1 MAIIGIDLGTTNS
14 ACGVFSNDGVK
25 LIPNRLGDLLTPSV
39 VGLDDSGHLVVGRLA
54 KERLIQHSDRTVGA
68 FKRMMG
74 SRHQIKIG
82 KQLFTATELS
92 SFVLRSLKE
101 DAETY
106 LGEPVSEAVI
116 SVPAYFSDNQ
126 RQATKQAAEIAGLKV
141 MRLIN
146 EPTAAAIAYGLNDNQ
161 QGTYMILDMGGGT
174 FDVSILEFFE
184 GVMQVHASA
193 GDNFLGGEDFV
204 DAMYE
209 AIVNDL
215 NIDKTAVPAHLEQRI
230 LMQLETAKRR
240 VSSEQS
246 QILALDFGSTQCE
259 FNVTPVWFQEVV
271 NPLLLRV
278 KVPVE
283 RALRDA
289 NQTPSELD
297 DVVLVGG
304 ATRMG
309 VFRNAIGRM
318 FGVIPSCH
326 LDPDLVVAMGA
337 AIQAGLIERNEALE
351 DIVLTDVCPYT
362 LGTGVI
368 NNGNPTGSDVFLP
381 IIERNTTVP
390 ISIEKDISTAADNQT
405 KLLIKVYQGE
415 HRLVERNICLG
426 ELTVPVPRGPK
437 GREAAKVRFS
447 YDMSGLLEVDVTVVS
462 TKKTYSTTIEQSPGM
477 LSEQELAKSRD
488 RLAAIKFHPRELEAN
503 QMLLARAE
511 RMYEAS
517 LGDLRDIIGQVL
529 AQFEAVLDRQL
540 PAEIDRAR
548 IEFSN
553 TLDSLDREE
562 WF

>member
-1 MAIIGIDLGTTNS
+1 M
-14 ACGVFSNDGVK
+14 
-25 LIPNRLGDLLTPSV
+25 
-39 VGLDDSGHLVVGRLA
+39 
-54 KERLIQHSDRTVGA
+54 GA

-92 SFVLRSLKE
+92 ASFVLRSLKE

-146 EPTAAAIAYGLNDNQ
+146 EPTAAAIAYGLNDKQ

-174 FDVSILEFFE
+174 FDVSILEFFD

-209 AIVNDL
+209 AIVKDL

-368 NNGNPTGSDVFLP
+368 NNVNPAGSGRVFTDY
-381 IIERNTTVP
+381 RAQYH
-390 ISIEKDISTAADNQT
+390 ST
-405 KLLIKVYQGE
+405 YQ
-415 HRLVERNICLG
+415 
-426 ELTVPVPRGPK
+426 
-437 GREAAKVRFS
+437 
-447 YDMSGLLEVDVTVVS
+447 Y
-462 TKKTYSTTIEQSPGM
+462 
-477 LSEQELAKSRD
+477 
-488 RLAAIKFHPRELEAN
+488 
-503 QMLLARAE
+503 
-511 RMYEAS
+511 
-517 LGDLRDIIGQVL
+517 
-529 AQFEAVLDRQL
+529 
-540 PAEIDRAR
+540 
-548 IEFSN
+548 
-553 TLDSLDREE
+553 
-562 WF
+562 